1 MINSLCNII
10 NTRRY
15 KRTQENVC
23 GRFKFVPTNA
33 RPPGWY
39 VQSSNWLAYA
49 ARAVRPYCRQKKPN
63 EKYKLKESRFA
74 FLILL
79 HINYHTHA
87 HARTNTFVKYVRPS
101 LQRAVLGGVS
111 HHGERVREHQHTQ
124 VVVQRVPH
132 QHAVLQQ
139 VGYLTLDLCERP
151 RFAYCDIWSIL
162 HWQVVNTRKR
172 KKLRDGRMTHFC
184 VMCAK
189 FERVLECV
197 HALNSYQVQGL
208 PRECHWSAC
217 DNRSPP
223 QWAARTRH
231 IRSCRRRSR
240 ATHAQANSPRLHH
253 WKKNTTN

>member
-79 HINYHTHA
+79 HIYYHTHA

-162 HWQVVNTRKR
+162 HWRVVNTRKR
-172 KKLRDGRMTHFC
+172 KKC
-184 VMCAK
+184 VMGVWLAHSFLCYVCQIWARARVCACSK
-189 FERVLECV
+189 FLPGTRSSARMPLKRV
-197 HALNSYQVQGL
+197 
-208 PRECHWSAC
+208 R
-217 DNRSPP
+217 
-223 QWAARTRH
+223 
-231 IRSCRRRSR
+231 
-240 ATHAQANSPRLHH
+240 
-253 WKKNTTN
+253 